1 MKISRFTVI
10 GPSSQSDDVTVVSTF
25 SRTAYV
31 IPENILTGIRKGDF
45 TPEPYVT
52 ALKEMGVLVS
62 ADQEAEQ
69 QHLVALDEE
78 REQTN
83 TRELT
88 LVVPLTSKCNL
99 ACSYCYQVTHGEF
112 RGPEAAEFA
121 GWSTE
126 GIKQLTQ
133 FVETLL
139 VTRGY
144 ECLKVRWYGG
154 EPLLKAKLL
163 AQISESLC
171 KVALRHSAK
180 YRSTIVTNGV
190 LLSHHNIDIL
200 KRAYVERLE
209 ISLDGPFD
217 HHNELRPALNGRPTY
232 NATLAGIEAAAE
244 AFPCVVFRVNIH
256 SKNVES
262 IIPWLRELSSR
273 QKVRNTFFKFK
284 LVEGDVT
291 NRLSWESY
299 SQFCADYIK
308 ELKILGMKYLQPRL
322 ETETCPAI
330 RTNYY
335 IVQSDMRVY
344 KCPQNLGSS
353 DYVGTIASDGS
364 IIVNDA
370 LDLWESYRASKN
382 RDCKTCAHLP
392 HCHGGCPYNE
402 IMAIKNNQS
411 LKIYRREERC
421 CRERVSTD
429 FLFSRIL

>member
-10 GPSSQSDDVTVVSTF
+10 GPASQADNVTIVSTF
-25 SRTAYV
+25 SRTSCV
-31 IPENILTGIRKGDF
+31 MPESILTAIRKGDDA
-45 TPEPYVT
+45 PEPHVA

-62 ADQEAEQ
+62 ASQEAEQ
-69 QHLVALDEE
+69 HRLIALNEE

-112 RGPEAAEFA
+112 RGPDAAELT

-126 GIKQLTQ
+126 GIEQLAQ
-133 FVETLL
+133 FAETLL
-139 VTRGY
+139 ATRGY

-154 EPLLKAKLL
+154 EPLLKTKLL
-163 AQISESLC
+163 AQISESLR
-171 KVALRHSAK
+171 KVALQHYAE
-180 YRSTIVTNGV
+180 YRSMIVTNGV
-190 LLSHHNIDIL
+190 LLSPTNIDIL
-200 KRAYVERLE
+200 KQAYVERLE
-209 ISLDGPFD
+209 ISLDGPAE
-217 HHNELRPALNGRPTY
+217 HHNGLRPALNGRPTY
-232 NATLAGIEAAAE
+232 DATLAGIEAVAE
-244 AFPCVVFRVNIH
+244 VFPCVVLRVNIH

-273 QKVRNTFFKFK
+273 QKVRNAFFKFK

-308 ELKILGMKYLQPRL
+308 ELKILGMKYLQSRL

-353 DYVGTIASDGS
+353 DHVGTISSDGS
-364 IIVNDA
+364 FVVTDA
-370 LDLWESYRASKN
+370 LELWESYRASIKRECN
-382 RDCKTCAHLP
+382 ICAHLP

-402 IMAIKNNQS
+402 IMTIKNKQS
-411 LKIYRREERC
+411 LQIYRREERC

-429 FLFSRIL
+429 FLFSRLL